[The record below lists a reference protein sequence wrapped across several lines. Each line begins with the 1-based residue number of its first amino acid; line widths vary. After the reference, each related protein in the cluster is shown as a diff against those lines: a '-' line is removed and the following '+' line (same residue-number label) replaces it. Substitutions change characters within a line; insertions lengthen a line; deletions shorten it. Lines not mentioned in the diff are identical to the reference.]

1 VPAVVVVVVLSDAP
15 PPPPPHSVEYVS
27 TEPTGGRR
35 FAGFSDRQP
44 TTPACNFRSYYSTWR
59 GCPRKWARVSFGGL
73 VSFSARLLILIAAL
87 KFRFTN
93 SIRFLALVGIT
104 DASRPR
110 TRNLYATRCSGTLRT
125 LLYPQGSA
133 GTFPSRHSE
142 VYTSARGVDRSFGS
156 HLLAT

>member
-1 VPAVVVVVVLSDAP
+1 VVVVVVVPSDAP
-15 PPPPPHSVEYVS
+15 PPPPPPPPPPLHSVEYVS
-27 TEPTGGRR
+27 TEPTGGR

-59 GCPRKWARVSFGGL
+59 GCPRKWGRVSFGGL

-110 TRNLYATRCSGTLRT
+110 TRNLYATRCSGSAPYFAISSGLRWHFSI
-125 LLYPQGSA
+125 SA
-133 GTFPSRHSE
+133 
-142 VYTSARGVDRSFGS
+142 
-156 HLLAT
+156 L